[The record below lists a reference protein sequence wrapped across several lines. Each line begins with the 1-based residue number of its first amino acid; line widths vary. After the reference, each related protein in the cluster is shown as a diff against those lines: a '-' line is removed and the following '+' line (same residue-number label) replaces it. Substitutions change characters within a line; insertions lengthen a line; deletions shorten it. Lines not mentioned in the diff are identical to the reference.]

1 MKGLVIIHFLLNRN
15 ITTTL
20 SDMESELSEISR
32 LLLYLLA

>member
-1 MKGLVIIHFLLNRN
+1 MKGLVIIHMLLNRN